1 MSILKDLDPQ
11 YAKLH
16 NERPTGRVA
25 IGIGAAVFAL
35 GGAVWIASQATDRFP
50 RLSQAD
56 KIATPISDAA
66 NGVSTRSDTPSQT
79 QPSELAAESPPSRAA
94 TIRESVQQ
102 PTVEREQTAVTS
114 SAASLSPHKQP
125 PAQSD
130 ISRSSQTV
138 SATESPSHSDKRL
151 KADGPEPAKRKSDAS
166 RIAKKPEKSAP
177 SSAKTS
183 GERDVDIISAIV
195 R

>member
-25 IGIGAAVFAL
+25 IGVGAAVFAL

-66 NGVSTRSDTPSQT
+66 NGVSTRSVTPSQT
-79 QPSELAAESPPSRAA
+79 QPSELVAESPPSRAA
-94 TIRESVQQ
+94 TIRESVQH
-102 PTVEREQTAVTS
+102 PTVERE
-114 SAASLSPHKQP
+114 
-125 PAQSD
+125 
-130 ISRSSQTV
+130 
-138 SATESPSHSDKRL
+138 
-151 KADGPEPAKRKSDAS
+151 
-166 RIAKKPEKSAP
+166 
-177 SSAKTS
+177 
-183 GERDVDIISAIV
+183 
-195 R
+195 